1 MNPNPDSSDG
11 ENSDG
16 FVVTGAPDKDT
27 SDNTPLTAEK
37 LTEVRKWLEPTA
49 YDILGGE
56 YQKHASLYLFGT
68 GNWLTAS
75 PEYQQWLTSRDYGLL
90 WIKGIP
96 GSGKSVMA
104 AKIIAELSASE
115 PKCPVLYFFFRQI
128 IDANHKPAALLR
140 DWMDQLLVHS
150 PVLQR
155 QLYSYTQ
162 EGRSLK
168 SVSPD
173 DMWKDLKMAF
183 ASLSERVY
191 CITDALDEMDQ
202 GNDSFLKA
210 LANLGLWMPAKVKVL
225 ITSRPVASV
234 ETSLRSIPCLKIRL
248 QEDEVDKDIS
258 RFVKH
263 SLGTS
268 QLDKRHWPAIINAV
282 PGTAKGLF
290 LYSRLAMD
298 TFLEHGVDVQNAL
311 AHLPTDLHV
320 LYTNLLREHIVR
332 SGIDDQIQRF
342 ILQAVTHATR
352 PLRLLEI
359 AEMISVVDVDRDLKT
374 RKELVK
380 AACGPLLEILADET
394 VSVIH
399 HSFTEYLKGIT
410 RAKGDPGYPALDSGA
425 AHEQLALTCLRYLQS
440 GSLSSFPPSLLD
452 HKSRQRLSDTK
463 IALWQEYPFL
473 KYATG
478 NWFKHVILACS
489 ASPDDTKLLPEIRQ
503 FLENDHFRSSWCRLQ
518 FKRMACDVS
527 KVHIAAKSG
536 LTGYLKELIH
546 RGADVD
552 CLDHQGK
559 TPLWWAASDGHAD
572 TVQAL
577 IAAGVKLDR
586 EDNASGNTPLHQAAQ
601 KNHFS
606 VVELLLQAGVSP
618 TIRKGLGAS
627 HHYSCHCVPSYGESP
642 LRYAC
647 ERGHWE
653 TLNVMLKYVTD
664 LDDVHWALAWA
675 ACGGQS
681 RLVSRILEHP
691 GVDVNAINH
700 GDTFLYLA
708 CSSLDMDTINILLHA
723 SADTAAL
730 SIGDRHPLS
739 VDIDYTPKPTGS
751 PTQSCLSAMVQNHK
765 LWQIVKNPI
774 ICSEVEKLF
783 GDLFA
788 AGLDVN
794 QRDDMNRTLLHR
806 VTQSATLTNILISA
820 GADARATDKHKCT
833 PLHFCTNP
841 EVISI
846 LVKRGGADMNAVN
859 KDGRT
864 PLHQSVN
871 SQAATSKLLEYG
883 SDPNILDNEGNSPLH
898 LLLARTS
905 PDTSLEHVTLL
916 LRFGADPSLKNH
928 CGLTPFRSISNLY
941 TGRKIADCLI
951 QAGADIDAT
960 DNDGRTVLFDVVGRQ
975 HQINQERVWT
985 LEYLVGARASKES
998 RDHQGR
1004 KISHEAIKGLM
1015 SSHDLGLIVQ
1025 WLDAL
1030 DSLELLDLE
1039 AVDNAGNNPLHELCY
1054 RVQNTRNRHAI
1065 DMHLVRLL
1073 TGAGLDMSQKNHA
1086 GQTPLH
1092 LLCTRPCEAGSSR
1105 FVFDQPIV
1113 YAIHHCENVDERDS
1127 NGNTALH
1134 IASVYEES
1142 WCKLLLDGGA
1152 DPTVRNHEGLT
1163 PLHLAARCKQSNT
1176 IGLLLMAI
1184 HDRLGDTPS
1193 EEADCINAT
1202 VVKNCHNIHEPYNIT
1217 ALFYACQSGRPE
1229 SVKLLLDAGAD
1240 PNIGS
1245 LFVACAMME
1254 HENRLWT
1261 SKDQV
1266 PGSAIAALRTLDT
1279 TRPRSM
1285 LEHQS
1290 DLSHPFASTRLEE
1303 ILEMLVSSG
1312 ISLPLLH
1319 SDPTRGYMN
1328 PFWKASA
1335 LNSDYAFK
1343 CLSAIKR
1350 KHWATIGNVPEQA
1363 MGRDALSLFDEKM
1376 MALSDS
1382 ISHNVMQ
1389 QSGWLQPGGVDF
1401 NIFHAIIVRRQYHL
1415 IKQMVKAGCR
1425 FLLPGIPH
1433 LEYLIVHGFTSLF
1446 DYIVKAEVQV
1456 RLAEGEWHAYG
1467 DATKPG
1473 LHFQPNSD
1481 QDGSVRSGQLG
1492 EELRNKMLE
1501 YAVRRELPNMD
1512 IVRLLVDNYAVNI
1525 NGGDRNRNTALHI
1538 IARGNHWWQSAQAL
1552 PFLLKSGANIESEN
1566 SSGQTP
1572 LHLTLDKEYFQ
1583 LGKLGSFHKD
1593 VAETLI
1599 DAGANVNAID
1609 FEGRSCL
1616 DCAGY
1621 STDLIDLLISNG
1633 AVIRSDSI
1641 FAALKADNSAAL
1653 EILLQGEADAN
1664 GRMLFSGNVPDRDN
1678 TDDSWGDS
1686 RMTFDAALIPRHEVA
1701 PIYYIASKSGF
1712 PEDPDMR
1719 SCFRK
1724 LLNYGANIYARFQ
1737 VQRGG
1742 HKCGPTYGGD
1752 YNKLIGV
1759 AEELEGAVEER
1770 SVLHE
1775 LVRLGKLSKCMI
1787 DAMDI
1792 DAGCLDPK
1800 GCNLL
1805 HAVCDSWGGPDHA
1818 IDMTLDN
1825 VDDDDDGDDE
1835 KEEERISAFQQLLA
1849 LGCDIQARDSSGQSV
1864 VHHMIYRGWKHTR
1877 RLARL
1882 EMSIEEVSRIA
1893 PDILSAPNASGNTPL
1908 HYSVLLATSTRRTEQ
1923 AGEKQRKD
1931 QMVDL
1936 TRLLLRSGASPTG
1949 INRDGNSVLHFMAH
1963 NLDRGDV
1970 AVLFAELVRGEH
1982 GLDVNARNARGETPL
1997 MLLANRANVL
2007 LRLGAG
2013 CGSLCLDDEAAAQ
2026 SVAMLAELGADFA
2039 VTDAQGNGLLHLA
2052 ATDEVQL
2059 FKAFMDSGKLDPM
2072 LENLAHQTAI
2082 DVAATYDN
2090 NEILALFQNSIDES
2104 HQ

>member
-104 AKIIAELSASE
+104 AKIIAELSTSE
-115 PKCPVLYFFFRQI
+115 PKSPVLYFFFRQI

-155 QLYSYTQ
+155 QLYSYAQ

-183 ASLSERVY
+183 APLSERVY

-210 LANLGLWMPAKVKVL
+210 LANLGLWRPAKVKVL
-225 ITSRPVASV
+225 ITSRPVSSV
-234 ETSLRSIPCLKIRL
+234 ETALRSIPCLKIRL

-268 QLDKRHWPAIINAV
+268 QVDKRHWPAIINAV

-298 TFLEHGVDVQNAL
+298 TFLEHDVDVQNAL

-342 ILQAVTHATR
+342 ILQAVTHVTR

-359 AEMISVVDVDRDLKT
+359 AEMISVVDVDGDLKT

-489 ASPDDTKLLPEIRQ
+489 ASSDDRKLLPEIRQ

-618 TIRKGLGAS
+618 TIRKGLGTS
-627 HHYSCHCVPSYGESP
+627 HHYSCHCEPSYGESP

-751 PTQSCLSAMVQNHK
+751 PTQSCLSAMVRNHK

-794 QRDDMNRTLLHR
+794 QRDDRNRTLLHR

-820 GADARATDKHKCT
+820 GADARATDKNKCT

-846 LVKRGGADMNAVN
+846 LVKRGGADINAVN

-928 CGLTPFRSISNLY
+928 CGLTPFRSMSNLY

-985 LEYLVGARASKES
+985 LEYLVGARASKEI

-1039 AVDNAGNNPLHELCY
+1039 AVDNAGNNPLHELCS

-1152 DPTVRNHEGLT
+1152 DPTVRNHEGLM

-1176 IGLLLMAI
+1176 VGLLLMAI

-1261 SKDQV
+1261 SKDHV

-1363 MGRDALSLFDEKM
+1363 IGRDALSLFDEKM

-1446 DYIVKAEVQV
+1446 DYIAKAEVQV

-1481 QDGSVRSGQLG
+1481 QGGLVRSGQLG

-1653 EILLQGEADAN
+1653 ERLLQGEADAN
-1664 GRMLFSGNVPDRDN
+1664 GRMLFSGNLPDRDN
-1678 TDDSWGDS
+1678 TDDSLGDS

-1712 PEDPDMR
+1712 PEDPDIR

-1800 GCNLL
+1800 ACNLL

-1818 IDMTLDN
+1818 IDMTLDD

-1882 EMSIEEVSRIA
+1882 EKSIEEVSRIA

-1936 TRLLLRSGASPTG
+1936 TRLLLCSGASPTG

-1997 MLLANRANVL
+1997 MLLANRTNVL